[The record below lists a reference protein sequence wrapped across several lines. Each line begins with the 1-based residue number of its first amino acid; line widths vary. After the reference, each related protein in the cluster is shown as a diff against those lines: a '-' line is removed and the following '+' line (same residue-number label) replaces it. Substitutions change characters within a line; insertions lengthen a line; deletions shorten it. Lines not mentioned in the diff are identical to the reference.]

1 LKSGSV
7 PTLHLLPESVPIVN
21 VGAKTE
27 NGEKNRIVKVPCP
40 EKQSTSPARDIYSVF
55 QKKETTKVLK
65 FGPQAVKTDKELKHV
80 AKKTCQR
87 PREVLRQTNQQ
98 RSAEKS
104 PPDIYSIFQKKDE
117 TESRLRNALEVVVV
131 SNRPNPNLSKRPSP
145 NLSNRPNPNL
155 SKRPSPNLSNRPNP
169 NLSKLVYQDSED
181 EEETISGEPKPKFAK
196 LYYQGLQ
203 RSEDYKRE

>member
-1 LKSGSV
+1 MKSGSV

-27 NGEKNRIVKVPCP
+27 NGEINKIVKVPCP
-40 EKQSTSPARDIYSVF
+40 EKQSTSPARNIYSVF

-65 FGPQAVKTDKELKHV
+65 FGPQAVKTNKEFKKV

-87 PREVLRQTNQQ
+87 PREVSRQTNQQ

-117 TESRLRNALEVVVV
+117 SESRLGNALEVVVV
-131 SNRPNPNLSKRPSP
+131 
-145 NLSNRPNPNL
+145 
-155 SKRPSPNLSNRPNP
+155 SNRPNP

-196 LYYQGLQ
+196 LYYQGLL

>member
-27 NGEKNRIVKVPCP
+27 NGKINEIVKVPCP

-65 FGPQAVKTDKELKHV
+65 FGPQAAKTDKELKKV
-80 AKKTCQR
+80 AIQARQK
-87 PREVLRQTNQQ
+87 PREVSRQTNQQ

-117 TESRLRNALEVVVV
+117 SESRSRNALEIVVV
-131 SNRPNPNLSKRPSP
+131 SNRPNPNLS
-145 NLSNRPNPNL
+145 NRPNL
-155 SKRPSPNLSNRPNP
+155 

-196 LYYQGLQ
+196 LYYQGLL